1 MSATGCDLASL
12 ARDGATYY
20 VDALNSVRNDL
31 EYITADL
38 DAARSLGVRT
48 LDETLQSIVLR
59 FQELENRINR
69 KTDEAGRQ
77 WEESFERIRAL
88 WHEAVQQRADEQE
101 NHEDCYSSDTLNEA
115 VSEAVSTLKRRIKD
129 AVCREIDDA
138 ESY

>member
-12 ARDGATYY
+12 ARDGASYY

-38 DAARSLGVRT
+38 DAARTCSVRT
-48 LDETLQSIVLR
+48 LDETLSSIVLR
-59 FQELENRINR
+59 FQELTNRITR
-69 KTDEAGRQ
+69 KTDDAGRQ
-77 WEESFERIRAL
+77 WEDSFERIREL
-88 WHEAVQQRADEQE
+88 WHEAVDERASSA
-101 NHEDCYSSDTLNEA
+101 HEDCYDSDSVSES
-115 VSEAVSTLKRRIKD
+115 VSEAVSTLKRRIKE